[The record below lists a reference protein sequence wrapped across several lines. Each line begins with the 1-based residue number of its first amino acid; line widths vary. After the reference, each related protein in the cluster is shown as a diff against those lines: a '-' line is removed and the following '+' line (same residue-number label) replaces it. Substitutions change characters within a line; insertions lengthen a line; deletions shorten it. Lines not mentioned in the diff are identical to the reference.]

1 MHDRNA
7 GSSIYPAKTKN
18 VSFSMFVIAP
28 VERKQKVSFLFS
40 CHNFISYPGSLDP
53 PPPSPFSLPSLVVR
67 PCTCILGEYSRWR
80 GGCRA
85 IKRKKNQRRYPG
97 EREHSPPLRTFSS
110 FPLLP
115 AAKTRAFS
123 FIPELYVPGAGFLG
137 DPSLIDSLLT
147 DSITPGYRLCDYDPI
162 RSNYR
167 FVPRAASCDSD

>member
-85 IKRKKNQRRYPG
+85 IKRKKINGDIPVNGNTPRHSELFHLFLCCQLQKP
-97 EREHSPPLRTFSS
+97 EHSHSS
-110 FPLLP
+110 PNCTWGRVSRGPVVDRQSAYGFN
-115 AAKTRAFS
+115 
-123 FIPELYVPGAGFLG
+123 YAGL
-137 DPSLIDSLLT
+137 STL
-147 DSITPGYRLCDYDPI
+147 
-162 RSNYR
+162 
-167 FVPRAASCDSD
+167 